1 MIAAMARQPGSGSCR
16 ISVVICVYTE
26 QRWGDILAAVES
38 VANQSRPAHET
49 IVVVDHNPV
58 LEARLAGE
66 LTWPRRPSTI
76 TVGPNRQ
83 AAGLSGGKNTG
94 VAVASGDIVAFLDDD
109 AVAEPDW
116 LKFLADSYGPP
127 AVAGVG
133 GMTLPRWD
141 TGRPSWFPHEFDW
154 VIGCNY
160 AGMPASLAPVR
171 NLLGGNASF
180 RREVFDLVG
189 GFTTG
194 VGRSGRKL
202 PLGCEETEFCIRLHQ
217 LSPDATLLIEHRS
230 VIWHRI
236 PAARCRFTYFMTR
249 CYAEGLSKAR
259 VSQNVGSADGLS
271 AERAH
276 VLATLPAALARNLTA
291 PVRGE
296 RGGLGR
302 AGAIVAGL
310 AAAAVGY
317 LAGGFT
323 RSPRVNSR

>member
-1 MIAAMARQPGSGSCR
+1 
-16 ISVVICVYTE
+16 
-26 QRWGDILAAVES
+26 
-38 VANQSRPAHET
+38 
-49 IVVVDHNPV
+49 
-58 LEARLAGE
+58 
-66 LTWPRRPSTI
+66 
-76 TVGPNRQ
+76 
-83 AAGLSGGKNTG
+83 
-94 VAVASGDIVAFLDDD
+94 
-109 AVAEPDW
+109 
-116 LKFLADSYGPP
+116 
-127 AVAGVG
+127 
-133 GMTLPRWD
+133 MTLPRWD
-141 TGRPSWFPHEFDW
+141 TRRPSWFPHEFDW

-194 VGRSGRKL
+194 VGRSLRRL

-259 VSQNVGSADGLS
+259 VSQNVGPADGLS

-276 VLATLPAALARNLTA
+276 VLATLPAALGRNLTA

-296 RGGLGR
+296 RGGPGR
-302 AGAIVAGL
+302 AGAILAGL
-310 AAAAVGY
+310 TAAAAGY
-317 LAGGFT
+317 VAGGLT
-323 RSPRVNSR
+323 RSRRANSR